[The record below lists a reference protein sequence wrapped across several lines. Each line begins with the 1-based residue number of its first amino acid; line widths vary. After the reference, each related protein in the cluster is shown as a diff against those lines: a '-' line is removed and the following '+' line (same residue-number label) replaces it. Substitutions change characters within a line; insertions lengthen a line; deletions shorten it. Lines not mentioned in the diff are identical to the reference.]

1 MWADFT
7 SAHLFG
13 YTAQADDYLAC
24 AGKRGTMSTQKGNQ
38 KHLTL
43 SDRINIEKGLNN
55 SDSFAAIARL
65 VHKDPTTISKE
76 VRKHSKVKEYK
87 GYANIP
93 CEANK
98 DKHSPCMIKHICG
111 DQDCD
116 KVCRMCRKYRC
127 SDVCEVY
134 QPQQCRNLKKA
145 PYVCNGCGKRV
156 NCMMEKKIY
165 SSKYA
170 EDCYRETLS
179 SSREGINQTPESIQK
194 MNDILTPLIQKGQSI
209 SHIYATHA
217 EELGCSKRTAYAY
230 IDAGVFDVR
239 NIDLRRKVKYKKRRQ
254 STRTSAKNRAYRIGH
269 NYEDFQKRIEKNPDM
284 NIVEMDCVEGDAEG
298 HKVLLTFT
306 FRRTHLMLIFLL
318 ENQTQEE
325 VLIVF
330 AWLEEKLGSELFK
343 RLFEVI
349 LTDGGGE
356 FADRIGMETSS
367 DGKTQRTTVYYCD
380 PYSFW
385 QKGCCEKNHE
395 YIRYVRKK
403 GSTFDDLDQEKVTLL
418 ANHINSTKRDS
429 LNGHSPF
436 ELSQLL
442 LDEQLLSAT
451 GCKLIAPDDVTLT
464 PELLK

>member
-1 MWADFT
+1 
-7 SAHLFG
+7 
-13 YTAQADDYLAC
+13 
-24 AGKRGTMSTQKGNQ
+24 MSTQKGNQ

-55 SDSFAAIARL
+55 SDSFAAIAKV

-87 GYANIP
+87 GYGNTP
-93 CEANK
+93 CESNK
-98 DKHSPCMIKHICG
+98 DKHSPCKLKHVCG
-111 DQDCD
+111 DMDCD
-116 KVCRMCRKYRC
+116 KFCRQCHTYRC
-127 SDVCEVY
+127 SDVCGTYE
-134 QPQQCRNLKKA
+134 PMQCPNLKKA
-145 PYVCNGCGKRV
+145 PYVCNGCGKCV

-170 EDCYRETLS
+170 NDCYLETLS

-194 MNDILTPLIQKGQSI
+194 MNDILTPLIKKGQSI
-209 SHIYATHA
+209 SHIYASHA
-217 EELGCSKRTAYAY
+217 EELGCSKRTTYTY

-239 NIDLRRKVKYKKRRQ
+239 NIDLRRKVKYKKRKT
-254 STRTSAKNRAYRIGH
+254 STNTSAKSRAYRIGH
-269 NYEDFQKRIEKNPDM
+269 NYEDFKKRTEKDPNLS
-284 NIVEMDCVEGDAEG
+284 IVEMDCVEGNADG

-306 FRRTHLMLIFLL
+306 FRRTTLMLIFLL
-318 ENQTQEE
+318 ESQTQEE
-325 VLIVF
+325 VLKVF
-330 AWLEEKLGSELFK
+330 SYLEESLGTELFS
-343 RLFEVI
+343 RLFEII
-349 LTDGGGE
+349 LTDGGSE
-356 FADRIGMETSS
+356 FADREGMETSS

-403 GSTFDDLDQEKVTLL
+403 GSSFDDLDQEKVTLL

-429 LNGHSPF
+429 LNMHSPF

-442 LDEQLLSAT
+442 LDKQLLSVM
-451 GCKLIAPDDVTLT
+451 GYNLIDPDDVTLT

>member
-1 MWADFT
+1 
-7 SAHLFG
+7 
-13 YTAQADDYLAC
+13 
-24 AGKRGTMSTQKGNQ
+24 MSTQKGNQ
-38 KHLTL
+38 KHLNL

-55 SDSFAAIARL
+55 NDSFATIAK
-65 VHKDPTTISKE
+65 VVQKDPTTISKE

-87 GYANIP
+87 GYANTP

-98 DKHSPCMIKHICG
+98 DKHSPCMLKHVCG
-111 DQDCD
+111 DLECD
-116 KVCRMCRKYRC
+116 RICRQCPKQRC
-127 SDVCEVY
+127 SDICEAY
-134 QPQQCRNLKKA
+134 RPQQCPKLSKA

-170 EDCYRETLS
+170 DDCYRETLS

-209 SHIYATHA
+209 AHIYATHA
-217 EELGCSKRTAYAY
+217 EDLGCSKRTTYTY

-239 NIDLRRKVKYKKRRQ
+239 NIDLRRKVKYKKRKKA
-254 STRTSAKNRAYRIGH
+254 TNTSAKNRAYRVGH
-269 NYEDFQKRIEKNPDM
+269 NYEDFQKRIEKDPDVS
-284 NIVEMDCVEGDAEG
+284 IVEMDCVEGKAEG

-306 FRRTHLMLIFLL
+306 FRRTNLMLIFLL
-318 ENQTQEE
+318 DSQTQEE
-325 VLIVF
+325 VLRVF
-330 AWLEEKLGSELFK
+330 SFLEAELGTDLFK
-343 RLFEVI
+343 HLFEVI
-349 LTDGGGE
+349 LTDGGSE
-356 FADRIGMETSS
+356 FSDRTGMETSS

-403 GSTFDDLDQEKVTLL
+403 GSSFDDLDQDKVTLL
-418 ANHINSTKRDS
+418 ANHINNTKRDS
-429 LNGHSPF
+429 LNRHSPF

-442 LDEQLLSAT
+442 LDDQLLSAM
-451 GCKLIAPDDVTLT
+451 GYEYIAPDDVVLT
-464 PELLK
+464 PDLIK

>member
-1 MWADFT
+1 
-7 SAHLFG
+7 
-13 YTAQADDYLAC
+13 
-24 AGKRGTMSTQKGNQ
+24 MSTQKGNQ
-38 KHLTL
+38 KHLNL

-55 SDSFAAIARL
+55 NDSFATIAK
-65 VHKDPTTISKE
+65 VVQKDPTTISKE

-87 GYANIP
+87 GYANTP

-98 DKHSPCMIKHICG
+98 DKHSPCMLKHMCG
-111 DQDCD
+111 DLECD
-116 KVCRMCRKYRC
+116 RICRQCPKQRC
-127 SDVCEVY
+127 SDICEAY
-134 QPQQCRNLKKA
+134 RPQQCPKLSKA

-170 EDCYRETLS
+170 DDCYRETLS

-209 SHIYATHA
+209 AHIYATHA
-217 EELGCSKRTAYAY
+217 EDLGCSKRTTYTY

-239 NIDLRRKVKYKKRRQ
+239 NIDLRRKVKYKKRKKA
-254 STRTSAKNRAYRIGH
+254 TNTSAKNRAYRVGH
-269 NYEDFQKRIEKNPDM
+269 NYEDFQKRIEKDPDVS
-284 NIVEMDCVEGDAEG
+284 IVEMDCVEGKAEG

-306 FRRTHLMLIFLL
+306 FRRTNLMLIFLL
-318 ENQTQEE
+318 DSQTQEE
-325 VLIVF
+325 VLRVF
-330 AWLEEKLGSELFK
+330 SFLEAELGTDLFK
-343 RLFEVI
+343 HLFEVI
-349 LTDGGGE
+349 LTDGGSE
-356 FADRIGMETSS
+356 FSDRTGMETSS

-403 GSTFDDLDQEKVTLL
+403 GSSFDDLDQDKVTLL
-418 ANHINSTKRDS
+418 ANHINNTKRDS
-429 LNGHSPF
+429 LNRHSPF

-442 LDEQLLSAT
+442 LDDQLLSAM
-451 GCKLIAPDDVTLT
+451 GYEYIAPDDVVLT
-464 PELLK
+464 PDLIK

>member
-1 MWADFT
+1 
-7 SAHLFG
+7 
-13 YTAQADDYLAC
+13 
-24 AGKRGTMSTQKGNQ
+24 MSTQKGNQ
-38 KHLTL
+38 KHLNL

-55 SDSFAAIARL
+55 NDSFATIAK
-65 VHKDPTTISKE
+65 VVQKDPTTISKE

-87 GYANIP
+87 GYANTP

-98 DKHSPCMIKHICG
+98 DKHSPCMLKHVCG
-111 DQDCD
+111 DLECD
-116 KVCRMCRKYRC
+116 RICRQCPKQRC
-127 SDVCEVY
+127 SDICEAY
-134 QPQQCRNLKKA
+134 RPQQCPKLSKA

-170 EDCYRETLS
+170 DDCYRETLS

-209 SHIYATHA
+209 AHIYATHA
-217 EELGCSKRTAYAY
+217 EDLGCSKRTTYTY

-239 NIDLRRKVKYKKRRQ
+239 NIDLRRKVKYKKRKKA
-254 STRTSAKNRAYRIGH
+254 TNTSAKNRAYRVGH
-269 NYEDFQKRIEKNPDM
+269 NYEDFQKRIEKDPDVS
-284 NIVEMDCVEGDAEG
+284 IVEMDCVEGKAEG

-306 FRRTHLMLIFLL
+306 FRRTNLMLIFLL
-318 ENQTQEE
+318 DSQTQEE
-325 VLIVF
+325 VLGVF
-330 AWLEEKLGSELFK
+330 SFLEAELGTDLFK
-343 RLFEVI
+343 HLFEVI
-349 LTDGGGE
+349 LTDGGSE
-356 FADRIGMETSS
+356 FSDRTGMETSS

-403 GSTFDDLDQEKVTLL
+403 GSSFDDLDQDKVTLL
-418 ANHINSTKRDS
+418 ANHINNTKRDS
-429 LNGHSPF
+429 LNRHSPF

-442 LDEQLLSAT
+442 LDDQLLSAM
-451 GCKLIAPDDVTLT
+451 GYEYIAPDDVVLT
-464 PELLK
+464 PDLIK

>member
-1 MWADFT
+1 
-7 SAHLFG
+7 
-13 YTAQADDYLAC
+13 
-24 AGKRGTMSTQKGNQ
+24 MSTQKGNQ
-38 KHLTL
+38 KHLNL

-55 SDSFAAIARL
+55 NDSFATIAK
-65 VHKDPTTISKE
+65 VVQKDPTTISKE

-87 GYANIP
+87 GYANTP

-98 DKHSPCMIKHICG
+98 DKHSPCMLKHVCG
-111 DQDCD
+111 DLECD
-116 KVCRMCRKYRC
+116 RICRQCPKQRC
-127 SDVCEVY
+127 SDICEAY
-134 QPQQCRNLKKA
+134 RPQQCPKLSKA

-170 EDCYRETLS
+170 DDCYRETLS

-209 SHIYATHA
+209 AHIYATHA
-217 EELGCSKRTAYAY
+217 EDLGCSKRTTYTY

-239 NIDLRRKVKYKKRRQ
+239 NIDLRRKVKYKKRKKA
-254 STRTSAKNRAYRIGH
+254 TNTSAKNRAYRVGH
-269 NYEDFQKRIEKNPDM
+269 NYEDFQKRIEKDPDVS
-284 NIVEMDCVEGDAEG
+284 IVEMDCVEGKAEG

-306 FRRTHLMLIFLL
+306 FRRTNLMLIFLL
-318 ENQTQEE
+318 DSQTQEE
-325 VLIVF
+325 VLRVF
-330 AWLEEKLGSELFK
+330 SFLEAELGTDLFK
-343 RLFEVI
+343 HLFEVI
-349 LTDGGGE
+349 LTDGGSE
-356 FADRIGMETSS
+356 FSDRTGMETSS

-403 GSTFDDLDQEKVTLL
+403 GSSFDDLDQDKVTLL
-418 ANHINSTKRDS
+418 ANHINNTKRDS
-429 LNGHSPF
+429 LNRHSPF

-442 LDEQLLSAT
+442 LDDQLLSAM
-451 GCKLIAPDDVTLT
+451 GYQYIAPDDVVLT
-464 PELLK
+464 PDLIK

>member
-1 MWADFT
+1 
-7 SAHLFG
+7 
-13 YTAQADDYLAC
+13 
-24 AGKRGTMSTQKGNQ
+24 MSTQKGNQ
-38 KHLTL
+38 KHLNL

-55 SDSFAAIARL
+55 NDSFATIAK
-65 VHKDPTTISKE
+65 VVQKDPTTISKE

-87 GYANIP
+87 GYANTP

-98 DKHSPCMIKHICG
+98 DKHSPCMLKHVCG
-111 DQDCD
+111 DLECD
-116 KVCRMCRKYRC
+116 RKCRQCPKQRC
-127 SDVCEVY
+127 SDICEAY
-134 QPQQCRNLKKA
+134 RPQQCPKLSKA

-170 EDCYRETLS
+170 DDCYRETLS

-209 SHIYATHA
+209 AHIYATHA
-217 EELGCSKRTAYAY
+217 EDLGCSKRTTYTY

-239 NIDLRRKVKYKKRRQ
+239 NIDLRRKVKYKKRKKA
-254 STRTSAKNRAYRIGH
+254 TNTSAKNRAYRVGH
-269 NYEDFQKRIEKNPDM
+269 NYEDFQKRIEKDPDVS
-284 NIVEMDCVEGDAEG
+284 IVEMDCVEGKAEG

-306 FRRTHLMLIFLL
+306 FRRTNLMLIFLL
-318 ENQTQEE
+318 DSQTQEE
-325 VLIVF
+325 VLRVF
-330 AWLEEKLGSELFK
+330 SFLEAELGTDLFK
-343 RLFEVI
+343 HLFEVI
-349 LTDGGGE
+349 LTDGGSE
-356 FADRIGMETSS
+356 FSDRTGMETSS

-403 GSTFDDLDQEKVTLL
+403 GSSFDDLDQDKVTLL
-418 ANHINSTKRDS
+418 ANHINNTKRDS
-429 LNGHSPF
+429 LNRHSPF

-442 LDEQLLSAT
+442 LDDQLLSAM
-451 GCKLIAPDDVTLT
+451 GYEYIAPDDVVLT
-464 PELLK
+464 PDLIK

>member
-1 MWADFT
+1 
-7 SAHLFG
+7 
-13 YTAQADDYLAC
+13 
-24 AGKRGTMSTQKGNQ
+24 MSTQKGNQ
-38 KHLTL
+38 KHLNL

-55 SDSFAAIARL
+55 NDSFATIAK
-65 VHKDPTTISKE
+65 VVQKDPTTISKE

-87 GYANIP
+87 GYANTP

-98 DKHSPCMIKHICG
+98 DKHSPCMLKHVCG
-111 DQDCD
+111 DLECD
-116 KVCRMCRKYRC
+116 RICRQCPKQRC
-127 SDVCEVY
+127 SDICEAY
-134 QPQQCRNLKKA
+134 RPQQCPKLSKA

-170 EDCYRETLS
+170 DDCYRETLS

-209 SHIYATHA
+209 AHIYATHA
-217 EELGCSKRTAYAY
+217 EDLGCSKRTTYTY

-239 NIDLRRKVKYKKRRQ
+239 NIDLRRKVKYKKRKKA
-254 STRTSAKNRAYRIGH
+254 TNTSAKNRAYRVGH
-269 NYEDFQKRIEKNPDM
+269 NYEDFQKRIEKDPDVS
-284 NIVEMDCVEGDAEG
+284 IVEMDCVEGKAEG

-306 FRRTHLMLIFLL
+306 FRRTNLMLIFLL
-318 ENQTQEE
+318 DNQTQEE
-325 VLIVF
+325 VLRVF
-330 AWLEEKLGSELFK
+330 SFLEAELGTDLFK
-343 RLFEVI
+343 HLFEVI
-349 LTDGGGE
+349 LTDGGSE
-356 FADRIGMETSS
+356 FSDRTGMETSS

-403 GSTFDDLDQEKVTLL
+403 GSSFDDLDQDKVTLL
-418 ANHINSTKRDS
+418 ANHINNTKRDS
-429 LNGHSPF
+429 LNRHSPF

-442 LDEQLLSAT
+442 LDDQLLSAM
-451 GCKLIAPDDVTLT
+451 GYEYIAPDDVVLT
-464 PELLK
+464 PDLIK

>member
-1 MWADFT
+1 
-7 SAHLFG
+7 
-13 YTAQADDYLAC
+13 
-24 AGKRGTMSTQKGNQ
+24 MSTQKGNQ
-38 KHLTL
+38 KHLNL

-55 SDSFAAIARL
+55 NDSFATIAK
-65 VHKDPTTISKE
+65 VVQKDPTTISKE

-87 GYANIP
+87 GYANTP

-98 DKHSPCMIKHICG
+98 DKHSPCMLKHVCG
-111 DQDCD
+111 DLECD
-116 KVCRMCRKYRC
+116 RICRQCPKQRC
-127 SDVCEVY
+127 SDICEAY
-134 QPQQCRNLKKA
+134 RPQQCPKLSKA

-170 EDCYRETLS
+170 DDCYRETLS

-209 SHIYATHA
+209 AHIYATHA
-217 EELGCSKRTAYAY
+217 EDLGCSKRTTYTY

-239 NIDLRRKVKYKKRRQ
+239 NIDLRRKVKYKKRRKA
-254 STRTSAKNRAYRIGH
+254 TNTSAKNRAYRVGH
-269 NYEDFQKRIEKNPDM
+269 NYEDFQKRIEKDPDVS
-284 NIVEMDCVEGDAEG
+284 IVEMDCVEGKAEG

-306 FRRTHLMLIFLL
+306 FRRTNLMLIFLL
-318 ENQTQEE
+318 DSQTQEE
-325 VLIVF
+325 VLRVF
-330 AWLEEKLGSELFK
+330 SFLEAELGTDLFK
-343 RLFEVI
+343 HLFEVI
-349 LTDGGGE
+349 LTDGGSE
-356 FADRIGMETSS
+356 FSDRTGMETSS

-403 GSTFDDLDQEKVTLL
+403 GSSFDDLDQDKVTLL
-418 ANHINSTKRDS
+418 ANHINNTKRDS
-429 LNGHSPF
+429 LNRHSPF

-442 LDEQLLSAT
+442 LDDQLLSAM
-451 GCKLIAPDDVTLT
+451 GYEYIAPDDVVLT
-464 PELLK
+464 PDLIK

>member
-1 MWADFT
+1 
-7 SAHLFG
+7 
-13 YTAQADDYLAC
+13 
-24 AGKRGTMSTQKGNQ
+24 MSTQKGNQ
-38 KHLTL
+38 KHLNL

-55 SDSFAAIARL
+55 NDSFATIAK
-65 VHKDPTTISKE
+65 VVQKDPTTISKE

-87 GYANIP
+87 GYANTP

-98 DKHSPCMIKHICG
+98 DKHSPCMLKHVCG
-111 DQDCD
+111 DLECD
-116 KVCRMCRKYRC
+116 RICRQCPKQRC
-127 SDVCEVY
+127 SDICEAY
-134 QPQQCRNLKKA
+134 RPQQCPKLSKA

-170 EDCYRETLS
+170 DDCYRETLS

-209 SHIYATHA
+209 AHIYATHA
-217 EELGCSKRTAYAY
+217 EDLGCSKRITYTY

-239 NIDLRRKVKYKKRRQ
+239 NIDLRRKVKYKKRKKA
-254 STRTSAKNRAYRIGH
+254 TNTSAKNRAYRVGH
-269 NYEDFQKRIEKNPDM
+269 NYEDFQKRIEKDPDVS
-284 NIVEMDCVEGDAEG
+284 IVEMDCVEGKAEG

-306 FRRTHLMLIFLL
+306 FRRTNLMLIFLL
-318 ENQTQEE
+318 DSQTQEE
-325 VLIVF
+325 VLRVF
-330 AWLEEKLGSELFK
+330 SFLEAELGTDLFK
-343 RLFEVI
+343 HLFEVI
-349 LTDGGGE
+349 LTDGGSE
-356 FADRIGMETSS
+356 FSDRTGMETSS

-403 GSTFDDLDQEKVTLL
+403 GSSFDDLDQDKVTLL
-418 ANHINSTKRDS
+418 ANHINNTKRDS
-429 LNGHSPF
+429 LNRHSPF

-442 LDEQLLSAT
+442 LDDQLLSAM
-451 GCKLIAPDDVTLT
+451 GYEYIAPDDVVLT
-464 PELLK
+464 PDLIK

>member
-1 MWADFT
+1 MNT
-7 SAHLFG
+7 P
-13 YTAQADDYLAC
+13 
-24 AGKRGTMSTQKGNQ
+24 KGNQ

-55 SDSFAAIARL
+55 GDSFATIAR
-65 VHKDPTTISKE
+65 VVNKDATTISKE

-87 GYANIP
+87 GFANTP

-98 DKHSPCMIKHICG
+98 DIHSPCGIKHVCG
-111 DQDCD
+111 DIECNRT
-116 KVCRMCRKYRC
+116 CRMCKKYRC
-127 SDVCEVY
+127 SDVCKAY
-134 QPQQCRNLKKA
+134 QPQQCPKLKKA
-145 PYVCNGCGKRV
+145 PYVCNGCGKRL

-194 MNDILTPLIQKGQSI
+194 MNDILTPLIKKGQSI

-217 EELGCSKRTAYAY
+217 EELGCSKRTTYMY
-230 IDAGVFDVR
+230 IDSGVFDVR
-239 NIDLRRKVKYKKRRQ
+239 NIDLRRKVKYKKRKK
-254 STRTSAKNRAYRIGH
+254 STSTSAKSRAYRINH
-269 NYEDFQKRIEKNPDM
+269 NYEDFQKYIEKKTDVS
-284 NIVEMDCVEGDAEG
+284 IVEMDCVEGNKDG
-298 HKVLLTFT
+298 HKVLLTLT
-306 FRRTHLMLIFLL
+306 FRKTNLMLIFLL

-325 VLIVF
+325 VLKVF
-330 AWLEEKLGSELFK
+330 SWLEEKLGTDRFK
-343 RLFEVI
+343 SLFEVI
-349 LTDGGGE
+349 LTDGGSE
-356 FADRIGMETSS
+356 FSDREGMETSQ
-367 DGKTQRTTVYYCD
+367 DGKKQRTIVFYCD
-380 PYSFW
+380 QYSFW

-403 GSTFDDLDQEKVTLL
+403 GSTFDDLDQKKMTIL

-442 LDEQLLSAT
+442 LDNKLLSVMRY
-451 GCKLIAPDDVTLT
+451 KLIAPDDVILT

>member
-1 MWADFT
+1 
-7 SAHLFG
+7 
-13 YTAQADDYLAC
+13 
-24 AGKRGTMSTQKGNQ
+24 MSTQKGNQ

-55 SDSFAAIARL
+55 SDSFATIAQV

-87 GYANIP
+87 GYGNTPCVANADIHSR
-93 CEANK
+93 CNL
-98 DKHSPCMIKHICG
+98 KHVCG
-111 DQDCD
+111 DMDCD
-116 KVCRMCRKYRC
+116 KFCRQCRNHRC
-127 SDVCEVY
+127 SDVCGSY
-134 QPQQCRNLKKA
+134 QPMQCPNLKKA

-170 EDCYRETLS
+170 NDCYLETLS

-194 MNDILTPLIQKGQSI
+194 MNDILTPLIKKGQSI

-217 EELGCSKRTAYAY
+217 EELGCSKRTTYTY
-230 IDAGVFDVR
+230 IDAGVFDVK
-239 NIDLRRKVKYKKRRQ
+239 NIDLRRKVKYKKRK
-254 STRTSAKNRAYRIGH
+254 TPTNTSAKSRTYRIDH
-269 NYEDFQKRIEKNPDM
+269 NYEDFQKRIEKDPDVS
-284 NIVEMDCVEGDAEG
+284 IVEMDCVEGNSDG
-298 HKVLLTFT
+298 HKVLLTLT
-306 FRRTHLMLIFLL
+306 FRKTTLMLIFLMKS
-318 ENQTQEE
+318 QTQEE
-325 VLIVF
+325 VIKVF
-330 AWLEEKLGSELFK
+330 SFLEDELGTELFSK
-343 RLFEVI
+343 LFEII
-349 LTDGGGE
+349 LTDGGSE
-356 FADRIGMETSS
+356 FADRTGLETSN
-367 DGKTQRTTVYYCD
+367 DGKTKRTTIYYCD

-403 GSTFDDLDQEKVTLL
+403 GSSFDDLNQEKVTLL

-429 LNGHSPF
+429 LNMHCPF

-442 LDEQLLSAT
+442 LDEQLLSVM
-451 GCKLIAPDDVTLT
+451 GYKLIAPDDVMLT

>member
-1 MWADFT
+1 
-7 SAHLFG
+7 
-13 YTAQADDYLAC
+13 
-24 AGKRGTMSTQKGNQ
+24 MSTQKGNQ
-38 KHLTL
+38 KHLNL

-55 SDSFAAIARL
+55 NDSFATIAK
-65 VHKDPTTISKE
+65 VVQKDPTTISKE

-87 GYANIP
+87 GYANTP

-98 DKHSPCMIKHICG
+98 DKHSPCMLKHVCG
-111 DQDCD
+111 DLECD
-116 KVCRMCRKYRC
+116 RICRQCPKQRC
-127 SDVCEVY
+127 SDICEAY
-134 QPQQCRNLKKA
+134 RPQQCPKLSKA

-170 EDCYRETLS
+170 DDCYRETLS

-209 SHIYATHA
+209 AHIYATHA
-217 EELGCSKRTAYAY
+217 EDLGCSKRTTYTY

-239 NIDLRRKVKYKKRRQ
+239 NIDLRRKVKYKKRKKA
-254 STRTSAKNRAYRIGH
+254 TNTSAKNRAYRVGH
-269 NYEDFQKRIEKNPDM
+269 NYEDFQKRIEKDPDVS
-284 NIVEMDCVEGDAEG
+284 IVEMDCVEGKAEG

-306 FRRTHLMLIFLL
+306 FRRTNLMLIFLL
-318 ENQTQEE
+318 DSQTQEE
-325 VLIVF
+325 VLSVF
-330 AWLEEKLGSELFK
+330 SFLEAELGTDLFK
-343 RLFEVI
+343 HLFEVI
-349 LTDGGGE
+349 LTDGGSE
-356 FADRIGMETSS
+356 FSDRTGMETSS

-403 GSTFDDLDQEKVTLL
+403 GSSFDDLDQDKVTLL
-418 ANHINSTKRDS
+418 ANHINNTKRDS
-429 LNGHSPF
+429 LNRHSPF

-442 LDEQLLSAT
+442 LDDQLLSAM
-451 GCKLIAPDDVTLT
+451 GYEYIAPDDVVLT
-464 PELLK
+464 PDLIK